1 MRSLGSMIGTH
12 LVFRVQPSLSRD
24 AISEQFGKSRWAIT
38 SVNTS
43 GSASG
48 ANTNTS
54 VHEEQRPVIAP
65 HELTDRLGPQKSK
78 RFPLGW
84 GILAIVAGL
93 GPDLLELDFD
103 GVSFKKRRTPH
114 RPARWTQVV
123 AGKAKQGGGATPETE
138 VPQPSPS
145 LALAEA
151 WARAA
156 LEAQTAHPLSD
167 LAARLRE
174 EGEASPLAGIEA
186 GMQLPPLPVQM
197 PGR

>member
-1 MRSLGSMIGTH
+1 MIGTH
-12 LVFRVQPSLSRD
+12 VVFRVQPSLSRD
-24 AISEQFGKSRWAIT
+24 AIAEQFGKARWAIT

-43 GSASG
+43 GSAQG
-48 ANTNTS
+48 TGTNMS

-65 HELTDRLGPQKSK
+65 HELTDRLGPQKGK

-84 GILAIVAGL
+84 GIRAVVAGI

-114 RPARWTQVV
+114 RPARWTKVV
-123 AGKAKQGGGATPETE
+123 AGKAKNGGGATPAPE

-167 LAARLRE
+167 LAASLRE
-174 EGEASPLAGIEA
+174 EGEASPLAGVEA